1 MEELELCA
9 DPEAMRL
16 LSHEL
21 ATILSESDRLLIAL
35 LVEQPVKNNH
45 NENQFD
51 DDQEGSQQ
59 LIMVASELRAK
70 LKKCM
75 ECAGAM
81 YDSNVL
87 CFSTILRLRKEL
99 SDTNTKHKHQI
110 DAVQH
115 RMESLLNVV
124 ETQSKDLQETES
136 TFRLKGLWNKL
147 LSQASNNQL
156 NQLYATSYNSNDECA
171 IAMSVLTALCAKE
184 MQTQNTAN
192 DDELGALGDS
202 LIQNLL
208 NKVNEVKGLTENEM
222 RRVEDENN
230 CLRLAIGEKGALIEL
245 ISEREAG
252 LLEELD
258 TTKKQ
263 MNDIKALIMEYEAR
277 AIHAEEEAFKMK
289 SEIALISEKLNNTQ
303 QAYSLMTCQYQEVTQ
318 HWNGDGNTRATL
330 NDINAKVLEA
340 TQQIRKLTPD
350 KSKYI
355 ADSLVN
361 VPSFFIQQQVP
372 TYDAEANSRNNKPP
386 ATNLT
391 AAPTRCQTKSNSKL
405 QQRPP
410 WVTKLSTSS
419 TKKRIPPRGNAVNT
433 RTAVTTKRWE
443 PEWYRSNN
451 LLNKQ
456 SSYRA
461 NASDSP
467 NENRVQNTFSPQD
480 NSLVD
485 TKIDKHEGASNA
497 QSHSFSS
504 EVAEAMNIINSL
516 KSTWVEDE

>member
-1 MEELELCA
+1 MEEPSA
-9 DPEAMRL
+9 DPEATQL
-16 LSHEL
+16 LIHEL
-21 ATILSESDRLLIAL
+21 SAILSESDRLLIAL
-35 LVEQPVKNNH
+35 LVEQPVKNNLS
-45 NENQFD
+45 ENQFD
-51 DDQEGSQQ
+51 SDQEGSQQ

-81 YDSNVL
+81 HDSNVL

-115 RMESLLNVV
+115 RMEGLLNVV
-124 ETQSKDLQETES
+124 ETQSKNLQETEH

-156 NQLYATSYNSNDECA
+156 NDTSSYHSNDECA
-171 IAMSVLTALCAKE
+171 TAMSLLTALCTKE
-184 MQTQNTAN
+184 MKTQNTAN
-192 DDELGALGDS
+192 DDELEALGDS

-208 NKVNEVKGLTENEM
+208 SKVNEVKGLTENEV
-222 RRVEDENN
+222 RRVEEENN

-258 TTKKQ
+258 ATKKQ
-263 MNDIKALIMEYEAR
+263 MNDLKALILEYEAR
-277 AIHAEEEAFKMK
+277 ALHAEEAAFKMK
-289 SEIALISEKLNNTQ
+289 SEVALISERLNNTQ

-340 TQQIRKLTPD
+340 TQQIKKLTPD

-355 ADSLVN
+355 ADSMVN
-361 VPSFFIQQQVP
+361 IPSYFIQQQIP
-372 TYDAEANSRNNKPP
+372 TCDEEAKSRSNKPS
-386 ATNLT
+386 ATNHNT
-391 AAPTRCQTKSNSKL
+391 APTRCNTRRNGKP

-410 WVTKLSTSS
+410 WVTKLSATA
-419 TKKRIPPRGNAVNT
+419 TKKHIPPRSNSVNT
-433 RTAVTTKRWE
+433 RTAATAKRWD
-443 PEWYRSNN
+443 PEWYKSNK
-451 LLNKQ
+451 LLTGQ
-456 SSYRA
+456 PSHRA
-461 NASDSP
+461 SVSDSP
-467 NENRVQNTFSPQD
+467 NENLAQNTFSPLND
-480 NSLVD
+480 SLID
-485 TKIDKHEGASNA
+485 HKIDSYDGISN
-497 QSHSFSS
+497 SFSS
-504 EVAEAMNIINSL
+504 GVAEAMNIINSL
-516 KSTWVEDE
+516 KSTWVEDD